1 MDDILSPNL
10 INHIRI
16 PIDEPM
22 TINVPTSLYILS
34 QVNERALEDR
44 WNVLKKKIGD
54 CINKSLLL
62 IICLI
67 IIILRI

>member
-34 QVNERALEDR
+34 QVNERGLEDR
-44 WNVLKKKIGD
+44 WNVLKKKIRD

>member
-44 WNVLKKKIGD
+44 WNVLKKKIYV
-54 CINKSLLL
+54 IVSISLYY
-62 IICLI
+62 
-67 IIILRI
+67 

>member
-44 WNVLKKKIGD
+44 WNVLKKKIRD